1 MNDVS
6 PGVVDQT
13 PGAPRPALSPDA
25 PTPEPRKPLV
35 VCVDD
40 EAPILQSLTRLL
52 RAEPY
57 DFLTTTDPEEGLD
70 WARTRE
76 VALFVADYRMPHM
89 SGTTLLQLVKS
100 SSPATAR
107 MLLTGYPG
115 ETIIIAAR
123 EAGLLHLVGKPWD
136 DAALKSKIRRLLQ
149 PSDDDRQAGGSA
161 DPV

>member
-1 MNDVS
+1 MNDATS
-6 PGVVDQT
+6 RGT
-13 PGAPRPALSPDA
+13 ASR
-25 PTPEPRKPLV
+25 PLV

-57 DFLTTTDPEEGLD
+57 DFLTTTNPEEGLD
-70 WARTRE
+70 WVRSRE
-76 VALFVADYRMPHM
+76 IAVFVADYRMPQM

-100 SSPATAR
+100 SSPATVR

-115 ETIIIAAR
+115 ETLILAAR

-136 DAALKSKIRRLLQ
+136 DAALKTKIRELLRL
-149 PSDDDRQAGGSA
+149 SDGSMAG
-161 DPV
+161 